1 MKKGDLEDEKF
12 IYFTCLF
19 TNCHDIVNNCYYLD
33 FHNKTNILPFHEA
46 SIKEID
52 TKNIFLL
59 KIAHTVISMT

>member
-1 MKKGDLEDEKF
+1 M
-12 IYFTCLF
+12 
-19 TNCHDIVNNCYYLD
+19 YL
-33 FHNKTNILPFHEA
+33 LPFHEA